1 MKQAAKTIPG
11 IVLTFALCVG
21 AARAGSE
28 DYVLLSHPEAIDGRS
43 FTDDTGRK
51 YRLHAVDAPEIG
63 QECIDGDGKRY
74 KCGEESRDA
83 LARMIDGI
91 LTCDFVGS
99 RDSEWREVRCYDFSG
114 RDIGSRLIS
123 DGWAV
128 PDRSAGTLDYVMDEM
143 EAEARQLGLWQGRFV
158 TPQRW
163 RAGARL

>member
-1 MKQAAKTIPG
+1 MRRIAKALPGAILAA
-11 IVLTFALCVG
+11 ALLSGG
-21 AARAGSE
+21 AEAGNS

-43 FTDDTGRK
+43 FSDDSGRQ

-63 QECIDGDGKRY
+63 QQCIGADGGKY
-74 KCGEESRDA
+74 MCGEQSRDA

-91 LTCDFVGS
+91 LTCDLVGPG
-99 RDSEWREVRCYDFSG
+99 DGEWRDVRCYDFSG

-128 PDRSAGTLDYVMDEM
+128 PDRMGGGLDYVMDEM

-158 TPQRW
+158 TPDRW